1 MTVKKILGIGALT
14 SAILLGACSSD
25 NESADDQSFAE
36 QVDYNVIGVE
46 PGAGLTGL
54 AETTLESYDNL
65 KDWDLKISSTAGM
78 LGSLDKAISNEEP
91 IVITGWTP
99 HWMFSAYDLKILD
112 DPKGT
117 LGAEE
122 NIQTLARQGL
132 QSDLPH
138 AYEVLDRFNWQAEDM
153 EQVMLDGQSMEYVE
167 AAQKWIDENSDRVAQ
182 WTEGIPQSNGEEIN
196 LITTQWDSE
205 LASTTVVQLVLQSL
219 GYKVTTT
226 PVDPAIMFEAI
237 ANGEGDA
244 TVAPWLPTTHAAFY
258 EKHKDSMV
266 DLGPNLTGTK
276 NGFVVPSYVEIDSI
290 EEL

>member
-1 MTVKKILGIGALT
+1 MTLKKLFGIGILA
-14 SAILLGACSSD
+14 SAAFLGACSDSESSD
-25 NESADDQSFAE
+25 NQSLAE
-36 QVDYNVIGVE
+36 QVNYKVVGIE
-46 PGAGLTGL
+46 PGAGLTSL

-65 KDWDLKISSTAGM
+65 KDWDLEISSTAGM
-78 LGSLDKAISNEEP
+78 LGSLDKAISNKEP

-99 HWMFSAYDLKILD
+99 HWMFEAYDLKILE

-122 NIQTLARQGL
+122 NIETLARKDL
-132 QSDLPH
+132 KNDLPH
-138 AYEVLDRFNWQAEDM
+138 AYEVLDRFNWEAEDM
-153 EQVMLDGQSMEYVE
+153 EQVMFDGQSMDYAE
-167 AAQKWIDENSDRVAQ
+167 AAQKWIDENPDKVAQ
-182 WTEGIPQSNGEEIN
+182 WTEGIPQSNGEEVN

-219 GYKVTTT
+219 GYKVIMT

-258 EKHKDSMV
+258 EKHKDSID
-266 DLGPNLTGTK
+266 DLGPNLTGTQ

-290 EEL
+290 EDL

>member
-1 MTVKKILGIGALT
+1 MTLKKLFGIGILA
-14 SAILLGACSSD
+14 SAAFLGACSDSESSD
-25 NESADDQSFAE
+25 NQSLAE
-36 QVDYNVIGVE
+36 QVNYKVVGIE
-46 PGAGLTGL
+46 PGAGLTSL

-65 KDWDLKISSTAGM
+65 KDWDLEISSTAGM
-78 LGSLDKAISNEEP
+78 LGSLDKAISNKEP

-99 HWMFSAYDLKILD
+99 HWMFEAYDLKILE

-122 NIQTLARQGL
+122 NIETLARKDL
-132 QSDLPH
+132 KNDLPH
-138 AYEVLDRFNWQAEDM
+138 AYEVLDRFNWEAEDM
-153 EQVMLDGQSMEYVE
+153 EQVMFDGQSMDYAE
-167 AAQKWIDENSDRVAQ
+167 AAQKWIDENPDKVAQ
-182 WTEGIPQSNGEEIN
+182 WTEGIPQSNGEEVN

-219 GYKVTTT
+219 GYKVIMT

-258 EKHKDSMV
+258 EKHKDSID
-266 DLGPNLTGTK
+266 DLGPNLTGTQ
-276 NGFVVPSYVEIDSI
+276 NSFVVPAYVDIDSI
-290 EEL
+290 EDL

>member
-1 MTVKKILGIGALT
+1 MILKKIFGVSVLA
-14 SAILLGACSSD
+14 SAILLGACSDSENSD
-25 NESADDQSFAE
+25 NQSFAE
-36 QVDYNVIGVE
+36 QVNYKVTGVE

-54 AETTLESYDNL
+54 AETTLDSYDNL
-65 KDWDLKISSTAGM
+65 KDWNLEISSTAGM
-78 LGSLDKAISNEEP
+78 LGSLDKAISNKEP

-99 HWMFSAYDLKILD
+99 HWMFEAYDLKILD

-117 LGAEE
+117 LGTEE
-122 NIQTLARQGL
+122 NIETLTRKDL
-132 QSDLPH
+132 KSDLPY
-138 AYEVLDRFNWQAEDM
+138 AYEVLDRFNWEAEDM
-153 EQVMLDGQSMEYVE
+153 EQVMLDGQSMDYEK
-167 AAQKWIDENSDRVAQ
+167 AAQKWIDENLDKVAE

-219 GYKVTTT
+219 GYKVIMT

-258 EKHKDSMV
+258 EKHKDSID

-290 EEL
+290 EDL

>member
-1 MTVKKILGIGALT
+1 MTLKKLFGIGILA
-14 SAILLGACSSD
+14 SAAFLGACSDSESSD
-25 NESADDQSFAE
+25 NQSLAE
-36 QVDYNVIGVE
+36 QVNYKVVGIE
-46 PGAGLTGL
+46 PGAGLTSL

-65 KDWDLKISSTAGM
+65 KDWDLEISSTAGM
-78 LGSLDKAISNEEP
+78 LGSLDKAISNKEP

-99 HWMFSAYDLKILD
+99 HWMFEAYDLKILE

-122 NIQTLARQGL
+122 NIETLARKDL
-132 QSDLPH
+132 KNDLPH
-138 AYEVLDRFNWQAEDM
+138 AYDVLDRFNWEAEDM
-153 EQVMLDGQSMEYVE
+153 EQVMFDGQSMDYAE
-167 AAQKWIDENSDRVAQ
+167 AAQKWIDENPDKVAQ
-182 WTEGIPQSNGEEIN
+182 WTEGIPQSNGEEVN

-219 GYKVTTT
+219 GYKVIMT

-258 EKHKDSMV
+258 EKHKDSID
-266 DLGPNLTGTK
+266 DLGPNLTGTQ

-290 EEL
+290 EDL